1 MSDLE
6 ELGYLAQPHTLR
18 NMRRLWQPRFFGRE
32 MWEDWEAAGKPEPRE
47 RARERLLRILEEHV
61 PAPLP
66 DGVEDRI
73 LEVIAEHERKAEGAD

>member
-1 MSDLE
+1 
-6 ELGYLAQPHTLR
+6 
-18 NMRRLWQPRFFGRE
+18 

-73 LEVIAEHERKAEGAD
+73 LEVIAEHERKVEGAD